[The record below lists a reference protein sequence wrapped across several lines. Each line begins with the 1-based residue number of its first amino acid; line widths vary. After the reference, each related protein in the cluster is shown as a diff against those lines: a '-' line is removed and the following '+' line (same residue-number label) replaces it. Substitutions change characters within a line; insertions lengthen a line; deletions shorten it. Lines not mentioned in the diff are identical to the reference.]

1 MNKTNTWL
9 IRVFAVVLICV
20 SLFAYLNAQAN
31 QSLLRSKPSIED
43 LEYKALDKLRG
54 NAEFAANRDYA
65 DYEKFGSII
74 FCNTSFNSR
83 IESANYAKQ
92 MELYISGKEADLS
105 EWDTAIKDYE
115 NERSKCRDF
124 NPWDVATACNLTVST
139 TLT

>member
-1 MNKTNTWL
+1 MMDKTTTWL
-9 IRVFAVVLICV
+9 IRVFAVLLICV

-43 LEYKALDKLRG
+43 LEYKALDKLRA
-54 NAEFAANRDYA
+54 NAEYAANRDYA

-83 IESANYAKQ
+83 IESANYSKQ

-124 NPWDVATACNLTVST
+124 NP
-139 TLT
+139 

>member
-1 MNKTNTWL
+1 MDKINTWL
-9 IRVFAVVLICV
+9 IRVFALVLIWVC
-20 SLFAYLNAQAN
+20 LIAYLNVQKKP
-31 QSLLRSKPSIED
+31 SLLFSKPSIED
-43 LEYKALDKLRG
+43 LEYKALEKKKA

-105 EWDTAIKDYE
+105 ELDTAIKDYE

-124 NPWDVATACNLTVST
+124 NPW
-139 TLT
+139 

>member
-1 MNKTNTWL
+1 MDKTNTWL
-9 IRVFAVVLICV
+9 IRVFAVVLSCV

-43 LEYKALDKLRG
+43 LDYKALDKLRA
-54 NAEFAANRDYA
+54 NAEYAANRDYA

-105 EWDTAIKDYE
+105 EWDTAIKNYE

-124 NPWDVATACNLTVST
+124 NP
-139 TLT
+139 

>member
-1 MNKTNTWL
+1 MDKINTWL
-9 IRVFAVVLICV
+9 IRVFALVLIWVC
-20 SLFAYLNAQAN
+20 LIAYLNVQKKP
-31 QSLLRSKPSIED
+31 SLLFSKPSIED
-43 LEYKALDKLRG
+43 LEYKALEKKKA

-83 IESANYAKQ
+83 IESATYSAQ

-124 NPWDVATACNLTVST
+124 NP
-139 TLT
+139 

>member
-1 MNKTNTWL
+1 MDKINTWL
-9 IRVFAVVLICV
+9 IRVFALVLICV
-20 SLFAYLNAQAN
+20 CLIAYLNVQKKP
-31 QSLLRSKPSIED
+31 SLLFSKPSIED
-43 LEYKALDKLRG
+43 LEYKALEKKKA

-124 NPWDVATACNLTVST
+124 NP
-139 TLT
+139 